1 VDPPWSNLFIGAA
14 GIIAIVGSSF
24 VLRHREAVLR
34 FIISQN
40 RSMYGNWV
48 AEKMQKGATPMSGV
62 GVPAIFGIVV
72 GSVFILAAIF
82 GQPRS

>member
-1 VDPPWSNLFIGAA
+1 MEPPWSNLIIGAA

-24 VLRHREAVLR
+24 MLRHREAVLR

-48 AEKMQKGATPMSGV
+48 GDKMQKRTTPMSGV
-62 GVPAIFGIVV
+62 GVPAIFGIVI
-72 GSVFILAAIF
+72 GSVFILVAIF
-82 GQPRS
+82 GQPRG